1 VVLDF
6 VPVVLGFW
14 FRKLGGEISKR
25 VFGSASWAVKFQK
38 TYRFFKKIKNISCS
52 PDSLEVYPCCPLQG
66 GRHLVCPL
74 LGR

>member
-38 TYRFFKKIKNISCS
+38 TYRFLKKLKIFLAHRI
-52 PDSLEVYPCCPLQG
+52 L
-66 GRHLVCPL
+66 
-74 LGR
+74 